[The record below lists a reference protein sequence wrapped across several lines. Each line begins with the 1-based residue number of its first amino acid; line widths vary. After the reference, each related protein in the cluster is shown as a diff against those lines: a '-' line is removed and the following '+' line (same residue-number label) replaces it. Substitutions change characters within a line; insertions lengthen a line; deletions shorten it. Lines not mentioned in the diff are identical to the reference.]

1 MDFLINYWWVI
12 VIGIAAIAVVVYAI
26 YAFAKRPTSE
36 QIQKVK
42 EWLLY
47 AVTEAEKELGGGT
60 GQIKLRYVYDMFL
73 SKFPFLTKVISF
85 DTFST
90 LVDEVLEKFRAIL
103 ESNNKLKDYVESGKK
118 DEGTKD
124 EQPQIDPPATEQP
137 C

>member
-1 MDFLINYWWVI
+1 MDFLINYWWII
-12 VIGIAAIAVVVYAI
+12 VIGIAAIAVVIYAI

-36 QIQKVK
+36 QIAKVK

-85 DTFST
+85 DMFST
-90 LVDEVLEKFRAIL
+90 LVDEVLEKFRAML
-103 ESNNKLKDYVESGKK
+103 ETNPKLKNYVESGKK
-118 DEGTKD
+118 DEK
-124 EQPQIDPPATEQP
+124 PQIDPPATKQLS
-137 C
+137 

>member
-1 MDFLINYWWVI
+1 MDFLINYWWI
-12 VIGIAAIAVVVYAI
+12 IIIGIAAIAVVVYAI

-36 QIQKVK
+36 QIAKVK

-85 DTFST
+85 DMFST
-90 LVDEVLEKFRAIL
+90 LVDEVLEKFRAML
-103 ESNNKLKDYVESGKK
+103 ESNSKLKNYVESGKK

-124 EQPQIDPPATEQP
+124 EQLQIDPPATEEP